1 MSTLRQTMP
10 DRRRDTR
17 EQAAVLALVR
27 ATEREWYKT
36 AVMIEE
42 VGSALRFLSR
52 QWTGFEP
59 FDVASAD
66 ALAARVAPG
75 DVDKFEDMIW
85 SFARSGVKLVTV
97 LDDQYPGNLRAIYNR
112 PPMLFVK
119 GDILA
124 PDEKAVAVVGTRT
137 ATPEGLRTAEQLAFQ
152 LARRGITILSG
163 LARGIDTAAHTGA
176 LRAKGRTIAVM
187 GTGILH
193 AVYPPENAGL
203 ADEIRTH
210 GALVSQ
216 FWPDAPPRS
225 SNFPLRNVVT
235 SGMSIGT
242 VVVEASST
250 SGAKMQARL
259 ALEHGKK
266 VFLLKSLVLA
276 QEWARKYARRPNA
289 VVVEA
294 ADQIVDL
301 VEDLLRPPQQ
311 LSLA

>member
-1 MSTLRQTMP
+1 MP